1 MQYRIIKKEPHMENE
16 NENEND
22 LLYIPPFL
30 RRTISTTPSESAVS
44 CKTPHTVVEEQAPV
58 KKRQTTRRPSKVSCG
73 RRGSKTK
80 VERSARE
87 ANDLVRQQLLALDYS
102 AGFVANVPITI
113 AKELVDC
120 IVSGQGITP
129 EHLVSWKGKK

>member
-1 MQYRIIKKEPHMENE
+1 MENE

-22 LLYIPPFL
+22 ILYIPPFL

-58 KKRQTTRRPSKVSCG
+58 KKRRPAPGPRKVSCG

-80 VERSARE
+80 VERSTRE
-87 ANDLVRQQLLALDYS
+87 ANDLVRQQLLELDYS

-120 IVSGQGITP
+120 IVQGHGITP

>member
-1 MQYRIIKKEPHMENE
+1 MENE
-16 NENEND
+16 NKDD

-30 RRTISTTPSESAVS
+30 RRTISTAPSESAARAA
-44 CKTPHTVVEEQAPV
+44 TPHTVVEEQAPV
-58 KKRQTTRRPSKVSCG
+58 KKRRTTQRPSKVSCG

-80 VERSARE
+80 VERSTRE
-87 ANDLVRQQLLALDYS
+87 ANDLVSQQLLGLDYS
-102 AGFVANVPITI
+102 AGLVANVPITI

-120 IVSGQGITP
+120 IVQGQGITP

>member
-1 MQYRIIKKEPHMENE
+1 ME

-30 RRTISTTPSESAVS
+30 RRTISTAPSESAAHAA
-44 CKTPHTVVEEQAPV
+44 TPHTVVEEQASV

-80 VERSARE
+80 VERSTRE
-87 ANDLVRQQLLALDYS
+87 ANDLVRQQLLKLDYS
-102 AGFVANVPITI
+102 AEFVSNVPITI

-120 IVSGQGITP
+120 IVQGQGITP
-129 EHLVSWKGKK
+129 EHLVTWKGKQ

>member
-1 MQYRIIKKEPHMENE
+1 MENE
-16 NENEND
+16 NKDD

-30 RRTISTTPSESAVS
+30 RRTISTAPSESAAHAA
-44 CKTPHTVVEEQAPV
+44 TPHTVVEEQAPV
-58 KKRQTTRRPSKVSCG
+58 KKRRPAPGPRKVSCG

-80 VERSARE
+80 VERSTRE

-113 AKELVDC
+113 AKNLVNR
-120 IVSGQGITP
+120 IVSGEGATP
-129 EHLVSWKGKK
+129 EHLVTWKGKK

>member
-1 MQYRIIKKEPHMENE
+1 ME

-30 RRTISTTPSESAVS
+30 RRTISAAPSESAVS
-44 CKTPHTVVEEQAPV
+44 CKTPHTVVEEQPPA
-58 KKRQTTRRPSKVSCG
+58 KKRRPAQVRRKVSCG

-80 VERSARE
+80 VERSTRE

-102 AGFVANVPITI
+102 ASFVSNVPITI
-113 AKELVDC
+113 ARELVDC
-120 IVSGQGITP
+120 IVQGQGITP
-129 EHLVSWKGKK
+129 EHLVTWKGKK

>member
-1 MQYRIIKKEPHMENE
+1 ME

-30 RRTISTTPSESAVS
+30 RRTISPAPSESAARAA
-44 CKTPHTVVEEQAPV
+44 TPHTVVEEQAPV
-58 KKRQTTRRPSKVSCG
+58 KKRQTARRPEKVSCG

-80 VERSARE
+80 VGRSTRE

-102 AGFVANVPITI
+102 ASFVSNVPITI

-120 IVSGQGITP
+120 IVQGQGITP
-129 EHLVSWKGKK
+129 EHLVTWKGKQ